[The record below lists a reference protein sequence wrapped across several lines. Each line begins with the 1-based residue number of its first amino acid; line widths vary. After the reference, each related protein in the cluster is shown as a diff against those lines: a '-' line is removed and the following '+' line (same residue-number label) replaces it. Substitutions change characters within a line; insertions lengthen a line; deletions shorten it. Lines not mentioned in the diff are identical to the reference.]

1 MQAARSRQC
10 SPHINVDR
18 DRSRSVGVQSS
29 TKGGFMIVCNHA
41 ASWLTGTE
49 DVVCCTPLCCSPRQW
64 GVIHRPCPR
73 GIRPL
78 ASRRRA
84 HSLQLLRE
92 ATRIERNVARTLGRQ
107 YRHLG
112 Q

>member
-1 MQAARSRQC
+1 KQAARSAQC
-10 SPHINVDR
+10 SPYINVDR
-18 DRSRSVGVQSS
+18 DRGRSVGVQSP

-41 ASWLTGTE
+41 APWLTGTE
-49 DVVCCTPLCCSPRQW
+49 DVVCFTPLCCSPRQW
-64 GVIHRPCPR
+64 GVIHLPCPR
-73 GIRPL
+73 GMPPL

-84 HSLQLLRE
+84 HPLQLLRE
-92 ATRIERNVARTLGRQ
+92 ATKRERKDARTLGGQ